1 MQVKI
6 IKCHHLTE
14 FLFWYDFAL
23 STRKHIAH
31 FPATIFIFIIFMPIF
46 YCIRKTEYIHTCML
60 HICTCTYIL
69 NWQKTD
75 KTYVY
80 LTMRMI
86 CRNIISKT
94 IQFYL
99 FLTLVYVSTGISLC
113 FYTVLVTNDKWHGCN
128 HQTCFFLLIMITGN
142 LAL

>member
-6 IKCHHLTE
+6 IKCHHLKE

-31 FPATIFIFIIFMPIF
+31 FPATIFIFIIFTPIF

-86 CRNIISKT
+86 CRNIISLLLT
-94 IQFYL
+94 SLLL
-99 FLTLVYVSTGISLC
+99 FPKLLQNNSI
-113 FYTVLVTNDKWHGCN
+113 
-128 HQTCFFLLIMITGN
+128 LLISYASLRFYRYFFMLLHSTSN
-142 LAL
+142 EWQMTWL